1 MKLLNKFFKSIL
13 FIWKRIPISCIKF
26 CQLRG
31 RIKKGVIF
39 FDPTVKKEKE
49 TFEREIVKLGQFQWI
64 GKTLKN

>member
-1 MKLLNKFFKSIL
+1 M
-13 FIWKRIPISCIKF
+13 
-26 CQLRG
+26 RG